1 MCKNHGHLGLKKNS
15 YFSKLDFFAKLIV
28 ASKGAIYALVGISLL
43 SVSDKYHSFL
53 NLKIDLP
60 ILVLASTALFAALF
74 WGVLFRKRNVES
86 GMLRMSKFIYAVVFF
101 STLAFVFTSVANT
114 VACLVAFYYIAGAVG
129 TWLLLFMGSH
139 SRLVQSIYFVHDFL
153 IGGLFLGV
161 ILLFSALFVPG
172 KIQTWLLYNNAL
184 SRGVVIE
191 DILRSNKSKDDEDE
205 TLEKMHMKSIIV
217 EQQKVIALLSGN
229 VSGEENDNDD
239 HDSAFESHKQAATR
253 SLRSSSESNFSHLLV
268 ESKKLVKMVRKT
280 STDNKMNRLGQE
292 GSRMQRSH
300 STSDKPPVAP

>member
-1 MCKNHGHLGLKKNS
+1 
-15 YFSKLDFFAKLIV
+15 
-28 ASKGAIYALVGISLL
+28 
-43 SVSDKYHSFL
+43 
-53 NLKIDLP
+53 
-60 ILVLASTALFAALF
+60 
-74 WGVLFRKRNVES
+74 
-86 GMLRMSKFIYAVVFF
+86 
-101 STLAFVFTSVANT
+101 
-114 VACLVAFYYIAGAVG
+114 
-129 TWLLLFMGSH
+129 MGSH